1 MCGVEGGETP
11 RKIDEDNQGKKM
23 QINNLDL
30 WLHISVAAPSGGG
43 LGTPIFW

>member
-1 MCGVEGGETP
+1 MIIT
-11 RKIDEDNQGKKM
+11 I
-23 QINNLDL
+23 IIIDL